1 MGMEIPGITASSS
14 PADTIIP
21 ATRQR
26 AGHAGHAGQ
35 RTAPGPAKTSDAAE
49 IQIALEQ
56 LEKTSYIFDR
66 RFKFSVN
73 REINRIVVKVID
85 AATDKVIKEI
95 PPEEI
100 QRLVAR
106 IRETIGLLVDEKI

>member
-1 MGMEIPGITASSS
+1 MGMEIPGIVTQSS
-14 PADTIIP
+14 PADKIIP
-21 ATRQR
+21 ASRQR
-26 AGHAGHAGQ
+26 TEQ
-35 RTAPGPAKTSDAAE
+35 RTARVPKKSYDAAE
-49 IQIALEQ
+49 IQKALDKLEQ
-56 LEKTSYIFDR
+56 TSYIFDR

-106 IRETIGLLVDEKI
+106 IRETIGLLVDEEI